1 MVVIFP
7 KFSVSDFLC
16 VVKERNNN
24 NNNNNNNAT
33 MTTSPAEPPLETV
46 TVKCFPGK
54 LMLNS
59 LEMLGGVFSIG
70 DEFTGEVDGEQA
82 YLLYEH
88 VGLPKSKMVAFSHTW
103 TPESERGKG
112 IGKAITRAALE
123 WAKVKGYTVLP
134 TCSYVKKLAEDN
146 KDEDW
151 VKGVVSDMK
160 GSRVISN
167 NVKM

>member
-1 MVVIFP
+1 
-7 KFSVSDFLC
+7 
-16 VVKERNNN
+16 
-24 NNNNNNNAT
+24 
-33 MTTSPAEPPLETV
+33 
-46 TVKCFPGK
+46 
-54 LMLNS
+54 MLNS

-70 DEFTGEVDGEQA
+70 EEFSGEENGAQS

-103 TPESERGKG
+103 TPENERGKG

-134 TCSYVKKLAEDN
+134 TCSFVKKFAEDN
-146 KDEDW
+146 IEEDF